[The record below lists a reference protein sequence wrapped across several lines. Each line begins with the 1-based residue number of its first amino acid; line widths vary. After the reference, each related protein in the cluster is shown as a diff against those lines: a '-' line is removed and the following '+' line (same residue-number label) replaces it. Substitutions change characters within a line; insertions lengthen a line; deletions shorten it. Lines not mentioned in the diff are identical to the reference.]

1 MGVIRAEPARVSDW
15 AARSIGAAWRAFD
28 LQLAAYAALLGAI
41 GLIMAYSNSVE
52 QGQSLLDG
60 STTFVRGLMW
70 TGIALIA
77 FVIAT
82 AFDYKWLKTFAWPL
96 YGLQIALLL
105 GTLAI
110 GSGVGGSARWVSIG
124 PLQFQFSEIAKI
136 LMIVVL
142 ANYLGARQGKLTTL
156 PSILGA
162 CLLVGP
168 PWILVMAQ
176 PDLGTSLVLLAIL
189 GGMLFMS
196 GASLRWLA
204 AIAITVLAALPFVW
218 NNVLRD
224 YQQQR
229 ILSFLEPSNDI
240 QGAGWQI
247 HQSQIAVGSGGW
259 FGKGLTNGTQNQLN
273 FLPVQESDFVAAIY
287 LEELG
292 FLGALLLL
300 VLFAALLW
308 RILVG
313 GWRSKDP
320 FGTMFAAGLASM
332 ILFQLVVNLGM
343 VVGIMPIT
351 GIPLPFV
358 SHGGA
363 SSAGPPQDLV
373 DLVPVGPPDRHPIEP
388 LEVLEV
394 GPGDLA
400 DRPAHVAPELE
411 DGPRR
416 IPGWRSR
423 GAVAL
428 RLAHRRGVVATAGSG
443 AAGRPISGHR
453 LGRPARAGGRGSWLI
468 PTGRGWARRGRRTR
482 RRRRS
487 RRAGPT

>member
-1 MGVIRAEPARVSDW
+1 MGVIRAEPVRVTDW
-15 AARSIGAAWRAFD
+15 AAKSVGAAWRAFD
-28 LQLAAYAALLGAI
+28 LQLAAYAALLGSI

-52 QGQSLLDG
+52 DGQSLLEG
-60 STTFVRGLMW
+60 STTFVRALLW

-77 FVIAT
+77 FVVAT

-96 YGLQIALLL
+96 YGVQIGLLVL
-105 GTLAI
+105 TLAI
-110 GSGVGGSARWVSIG
+110 GSGVGGSSRWVSIG

-136 LMIVVL
+136 LMIIVL
-142 ANYLGARQGKLTTL
+142 ANYLGARQGRLTTL

-168 PWILVMAQ
+168 PWILVMLQ

-204 AIAITVLAALPFVW
+204 AIAIGVLAALPFVF
-218 NNVLRD
+218 NNILRD

-229 ILSFLEPSNDI
+229 ILNYLNPSSDI
-240 QGAGWQI
+240 QGAGWQL
-247 HQSQIAVGSGGW
+247 QQALIAVGSGGP

-287 LEELG
+287 FEELG
-292 FLGALLLL
+292 FLGGVLLLA
-300 VLFAALLW
+300 LFGALLW

-332 ILFQLVVNLGM
+332 ILFQLIVNLGM

-363 SSAGPPQDLV
+363 SLISLA
-373 DLVPVGPPDRHPIEP
+373 VG
-388 LEVLEV
+388 
-394 GPGDLA
+394 
-400 DRPAHVAPELE
+400 
-411 DGPRR
+411 
-416 IPGWRSR
+416 
-423 GAVAL
+423 
-428 RLAHRRGVVATAGSG
+428 
-443 AAGRPISGHR
+443 
-453 LGRPARAGGRGSWLI
+453 LGILQSINIRQTRAEW
-468 PTGRGWARRGRRTR
+468 
-482 RRRRS
+482 
-487 RRAGPT
+487 

>member
-1 MGVIRAEPARVSDW
+1 MGVIRAEPARVTDW

-28 LQLAAYAALLGAI
+28 LQLAAYAALLGTI
-41 GLIMAYSNSVE
+41 GLVMAYTNSAE
-52 QGQSLLDG
+52 HGQALFEG
-60 STTFVRGLMW
+60 GTTFVRGLMW

-77 FVIAT
+77 FLAAT
-82 AFDYKWLKTFAWPL
+82 AFDYHWLRTFAWPL
-96 YGLQIALLL
+96 YALQIGLLAL
-105 GTLAI
+105 TLAI
-110 GSGVGGSARWVSIG
+110 GTGVGGSARWIPLG
-124 PLQFQFSEIAKI
+124 PLQFQFSELAKI
-136 LMIVVL
+136 MMIIVL
-142 ANYLGARQGKLTTL
+142 ANYLGSRQGRLTTL

-162 CLLVGP
+162 CVLVGP

-189 GGMLFMS
+189 AGMLFMS

-204 AIAITVLAALPFVW
+204 AIALAVLAALPFIW

-229 ILSFLEPSNDI
+229 ILSFLNPGQDV

-247 HQSQIAVGSGGW
+247 QQALIAVGSGGP

-273 FLPVQESDFVAAIY
+273 FLPVQESDFVGAIY

-292 FLGALLLL
+292 FLGGILLL

-320 FGTMFAAGLASM
+320 FGTLFAAGLASM
-332 ILFQLVVNLGM
+332 LLFQLTVNLGM

-351 GIPLPFV
+351 GIPLPFI

-363 SSAGPPQDLV
+363 SLISIA
-373 DLVPVGPPDRHPIEP
+373 VG
-388 LEVLEV
+388 
-394 GPGDLA
+394 
-400 DRPAHVAPELE
+400 
-411 DGPRR
+411 
-416 IPGWRSR
+416 
-423 GAVAL
+423 
-428 RLAHRRGVVATAGSG
+428 
-443 AAGRPISGHR
+443 
-453 LGRPARAGGRGSWLI
+453 LGIMQSINIRQTRAEW
-468 PTGRGWARRGRRTR
+468 
-482 RRRRS
+482 
-487 RRAGPT
+487 